1 MRWGSSTS
9 TCAAKAR
16 CRRRG
21 CTVFFRTDEI
31 DTQFNSKPF
40 VSAFAEYRPDP
51 KTTVRFDLDN
61 LLQTA
66 GQRER
71 LFFTP
76 DRTAPFPTVREF
88 RDRNSHVMVTASLRR
103 GF

>member
-1 MRWGSSTS
+1 MVPRSSIPT
-9 TCAAKAR
+9 TR
-16 CRRRG
+16 P
-21 CTVFFRTDEI
+21 FFRTDEL
-31 DTQFNSKPF
+31 DTQFNSRPF
-40 VSAFAEYRPDP
+40 VRAFAEYRPDP

-76 DRTAPFPTVREF
+76 DRTAPFPTVREL